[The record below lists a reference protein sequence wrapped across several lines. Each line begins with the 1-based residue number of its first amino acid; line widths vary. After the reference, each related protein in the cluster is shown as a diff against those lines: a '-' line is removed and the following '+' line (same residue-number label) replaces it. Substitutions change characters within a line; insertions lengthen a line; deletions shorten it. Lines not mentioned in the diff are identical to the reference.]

1 MLFYNVR
8 IFVILNLGQTNY
20 TLMNNF
26 IYRSKFYFRNIQRLV
41 QIMNICVTVAV
52 LISVFVEFTQCENN
66 ISSAT
71 GKV

>member
-1 MLFYNVR
+1 M
-8 IFVILNLGQTNY
+8 ILNLGQTNY

>member
-1 MLFYNVR
+1 M
-8 IFVILNLGQTNY
+8 ILNLGQTSC
-20 TLMNNF
+20 TLINNF
-26 IYRSKFYFRNIQRLV
+26 NYQSKFYYRNIQRLV

-52 LISVFVEFTQCENN
+52 LISVFVELTQCENN